1 MPHQSV
7 QQRFSR
13 LAAALTRSGY
23 ADFFPLLVSELAHIL
38 GVEFVLIADT
48 RRHAWLAETLAVS
61 AHGVIAENFSY
72 GLRGTPCETV
82 PEREMC
88 SYTDSVTELFPD
100 DELLVR
106 FGIESYTGMPVLTS
120 DGRKLGIVS
129 AMSTRP
135 GELDDVG
142 REILRIAATQV
153 GAELELAMNHERI
166 RLLTQEDRITGL
178 PNRERLHA
186 HLNSLRDAS
195 RLCLLDLRRFKEVND
210 LRGHEAG
217 DRVLFEVAQRLREKA
232 AERAFVARFSSDEFA
247 VVPHARWASEPAAM
261 ALEIRGWFQ
270 DPVQCDG
277 DDYFFDISMGSA
289 HLAVI
294 TPDISDR
301 AAELIRRASVALA
314 EAKSS
319 GGFHE
324 TFNPSMVDSLLRRQQ
339 LSERLLRALRTGGLS
354 LHYQPQM
361 MLGTGTVAGA
371 EALCRWHDDQYGWV
385 SPGVFIPLAEE
396 RGLIKALGEWVI
408 AEATRQ
414 LQAWEAEGL
423 RLPGRLAVNVSPRQL
438 ESGQVVDSFVD
449 AILPLD
455 PQRFLLELTESAMM
469 RTPESNLRQMRQLRD
484 AGFEWAIDDFGTGYS
499 SLSYLTRLNASV
511 LKIDQSFVSKVPGS
525 RHDESIVRTIIAMA
539 ESMGM
544 GLLAEGI
551 ETREQYQYLQSV
563 GCLYGQG
570 YYIGR
575 PVPADEFARLWLRP
589 AS

>member
-1 MPHQSV
+1 MQHQSV

-23 ADFFPLLVSELAHIL
+23 PDFFPLLVGELAQIL
-38 GVEFVLIADT
+38 GVEYVLIADT
-48 RRHAWLAETLAVS
+48 RGHAWQARTLAVS

-72 GLRGTPCETV
+72 ALRGTPCETV

-88 SYTDSVTELFPD
+88 SYRDGVVDLFPD
-100 DELLVR
+100 DELLAQ

-120 DGRKLGIVS
+120 DGRKLGILS

-166 RLLTQEDRITGL
+166 RSLTQEDRITGL

-186 HLNSLRDAS
+186 HLTSLGDAP

-217 DRVLFEVAQRLREKA
+217 DRVLCEVAQRLREKA

-247 VVPHARWASEPAAM
+247 VVPHAHWATEPAAM

-270 DPVQCDG
+270 EPVHCDG

-289 HLAVI
+289 QLAVI
-294 TPDISDR
+294 TPDIPDR

-361 MLGTGTVAGA
+361 MLGTGAVAGA

-438 ESGQVVDSFVD
+438 ESGQAVESFVD
-449 AILPLD
+449 AILPLE

-551 ETREQYQYLQSV
+551 ETGEQYQYLQSV

-570 YYIGR
+570 YHIGR
-575 PVPADEFARLWLRP
+575 PVPADEFARHWLRP
-589 AS
+589 N

>member
-1 MPHQSV
+1 MQHQSV

-23 ADFFPLLVSELAHIL
+23 PDFFPLLVGELAQIL
-38 GVEFVLIADT
+38 GVEYVLIADT
-48 RRHAWLAETLAVS
+48 RGHAWQARTLAVS

-72 GLRGTPCETV
+72 ALRGTPCETV

-88 SYTDSVTELFPD
+88 SYGDGVVDLFPG
-100 DELLVR
+100 DELLVQ

-120 DGRKLGIVS
+120 DGRKLGILSV
-129 AMSTRP
+129 MSTRP

-166 RLLTQEDRITGL
+166 RSLTQEDRITGL

-186 HLNSLRDAS
+186 HLTSLGDAP

-217 DRVLFEVAQRLREKA
+217 DRVLCEVAQRLREKA

-247 VVPHARWASEPAAM
+247 VVPHAHWATEPAAM

-270 DPVQCDG
+270 EPVHCDG

-289 HLAVI
+289 QLAVI
-294 TPDISDR
+294 TSDIPDR

-361 MLGTGTVAGA
+361 MLGTGAVAGA

-438 ESGQVVDSFVD
+438 ESGQAVESFVD

-551 ETREQYQYLQSV
+551 ETGEQYQYLQSV

-570 YYIGR
+570 YHIGR
-575 PVPADEFARLWLRP
+575 PVPADEFARHWLRP
-589 AS
+589 N